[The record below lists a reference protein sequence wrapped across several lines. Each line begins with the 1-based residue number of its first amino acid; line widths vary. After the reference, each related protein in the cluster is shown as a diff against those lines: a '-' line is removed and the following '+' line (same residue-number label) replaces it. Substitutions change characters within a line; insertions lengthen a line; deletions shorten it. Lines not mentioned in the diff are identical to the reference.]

1 MRALALICVVWV
13 CWRESC
19 ARHGTEDSSD
29 SGLRYAYTLVVD
41 STKNT
46 RRCFGTGHVD
56 GEAFVGHSD
65 NETHGIGR
73 WVNASHVE
81 EENRGFVKQ
90 CQELQ
95 AELDK
100 MQNNSKV
107 IGIKTV
113 QLDVGCTSKIE
124 KHYAYDGNETEDDMV
139 TSTNERDRDC
149 QKKLSEYRRLVLASA
164 VSPQLEVERRSS
176 GRDGGMRLRCFARD
190 YYPANLEIRW
200 WKDDGGGGALA
211 KAAQQHNPNP
221 LPSGNGLYQKHI
233 DVYVDGGLE
242 HVYSCRVKGIA
253 TKLELQIV
261 RWKGYAR
268 GAGNSVVLLALF
280 IPASVMAAVVVGS
293 VLIRKKSKE
302 QRKTRRRFGRRSGH
316 ESKRPSYQV
325 KRRAEPPCD
334 LPMTIWFRG
343 DNVMSTQVEA
353 CPAYAVTMSA
363 RELSDA
369 WSNGDGPIV
378 TVPDPSI

>member
-1 MRALALICVVWV
+1 MRALALLCVVWV

-19 ARHGTEDSSD
+19 ARHKTEEPE

-41 STKNT
+41 GTKNT

-56 GEAFVGHSD
+56 GEAFVGHSG

-73 WVNASHVE
+73 WVNESHIQ
-81 EENRGFVKQ
+81 EENKGFVKQ

-95 AELDK
+95 AELEK

-107 IGIKTV
+107 IGVKTV
-113 QLDVGCTSKIE
+113 QLDVGCKSKVE
-124 KHYAYDGNETEDDMV
+124 KHYAYDGNETDDDTV
-139 TSTNERDRDC
+139 TSDTDQDRDC
-149 QKKLSEYRRLVLASA
+149 QKKLSEYRKLILASA

-176 GRDGGMRLRCFARD
+176 GREGGMRLRCFARD
-190 YYPANLEIRW
+190 YYPADLEIQW
-200 WKDDGGGGALA
+200 WKDDGGDGALA
-211 KAAQQHNPNP
+211 QVSHRQDP

-253 TKLELQIV
+253 TGRELQIV

-268 GAGNSVVLLALF
+268 GAGISVVLLALF
-280 IPASVMAAVVVGS
+280 VPASVMATVVAGS
-293 VLIRKKSKE
+293 VLIRKKGRE
-302 QRKTRRRFGRRSGH
+302 QRKTRRRFGRRFGR

-325 KRRAEPPCD
+325 KRHAEPPCD

-353 CPAYAVTMSA
+353 CPAYAVTVSA

-378 TVPDPSI
+378 TVPGSSI